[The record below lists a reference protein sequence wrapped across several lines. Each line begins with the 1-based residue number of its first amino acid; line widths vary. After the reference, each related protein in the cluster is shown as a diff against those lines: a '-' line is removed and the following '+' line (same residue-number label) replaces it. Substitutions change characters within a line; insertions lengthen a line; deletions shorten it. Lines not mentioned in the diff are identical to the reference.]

1 MPRGFFTEELRKQL
15 EPVAVVFL
23 LRIFFRVV
31 LDYGDTSSMDLRAS
45 GTLSG
50 KARLEATVS

>member
-1 MPRGFFTEELRKQL
+1 MQLVRRIHFTKPADQIDIVLVEYLD
-15 EPVAVVFL
+15 
-23 LRIFFRVV
+23 RVV